1 MSEKREERGIEN
13 GRGNRGR
20 ENGWRKDGDR
30 GIAWEEEECRVMKDR
45 GGKSELERERRWEGH
60 REVWVPVPR
69 HTIANWTPLQA
80 ALTDAESYT
89 LKVKKEEWTSLL
101 YIAMESCIAT

>member
-1 MSEKREERGIEN
+1 MMEDGRKECSSWR
-13 GRGNRGR
+13 GRG
-20 ENGWRKDGDR
+20 D
-30 GIAWEEEECRVMKDR
+30 
-45 GGKSELERERRWEGH
+45 ERST

-89 LKVKKEEWTSLL
+89 LKEKKEEWTSLL

>member
-1 MSEKREERGIEN
+1 MME
-13 GRGNRGR
+13 
-20 ENGWRKDGDR
+20 
-30 GIAWEEEECRVMKDR
+30 DR
-45 GGKSELERERRWEGH
+45 GGKSAQVGEGEEMGGAQ

-80 ALTDAESYT
+80 AITDAESYT